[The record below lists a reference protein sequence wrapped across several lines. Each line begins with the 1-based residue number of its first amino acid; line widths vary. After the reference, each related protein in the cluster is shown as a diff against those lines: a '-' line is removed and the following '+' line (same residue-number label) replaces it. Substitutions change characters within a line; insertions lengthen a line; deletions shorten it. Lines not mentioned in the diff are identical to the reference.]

1 MAIHYAT
8 EPANGST
15 LVRSGLEKASTRP
28 SPLTGQ
34 TVDAKAADAKTLEL
48 SEPHRVYDLRADLI
62 ASGKGLESATHTGY
76 RYLVTRAGKHLAG
89 AEVHVDATGAAK
101 LLANINYGPYVQA
114 TADAIEKAGA
124 LPDVAKGNY
133 EARVL
138 RFAAIGV
145 MALWLKPDAGG
156 ADILYPLAPTPAGI
170 DAEKPYS
177 EAEFLA
183 AIRPLAE
190 RRATKKD
197 PASVP

>member
-1 MAIHYAT
+1 MAIHYAQ
-8 EPANGST
+8 EPANGSY
-15 LVRSGLEKASTRP
+15 LVRSGLHKVSSRP
-28 SPLTGQ
+28 SALTGQ
-34 TVDAKAADAKTLEL
+34 QVDFNSLEL
-48 SEPHRVYDLRADLI
+48 SAPHRVYDLRADSI
-62 ASGKGLESATHTGY
+62 AGGKGLESATQTGY
-76 RYLVTRAGKHLAG
+76 RYLVSGGGKHVAG
-89 AEVHVDATGAAK
+89 AEVHVDASGAAN

-114 TADAIEKAGA
+114 TADALEKVGTLSAVAAGS
-124 LPDVAKGNY
+124 Y

-156 ADILYPLAPTPAGI
+156 ADIIYPLAPTPAGI
-170 DAEKPYS
+170 DASKPYS

-190 RRATKKD
+190 RRAAKKD

>member
-1 MAIHYAT
+1 MAIHYAQ
-8 EPANGST
+8 EPANGSS
-15 LVRSGLEKASTRP
+15 LVRSGLEKVSTRP
-28 SPLTGQ
+28 SPLTGSA
-34 TVDAKAADAKTLEL
+34 VDLSALTL
-48 SEPHRVYDLRADLI
+48 SEPHSVYDLRADLI

-76 RYLVTRAGKHLAG
+76 RYLVSSAGKHVAG
-89 AEVHVDATGAAK
+89 AEVHVDASGAAN

-114 TADAIEKAGA
+114 TADAIEKASA
-124 LPDVAKGNY
+124 LSAVAAGNY

-177 EAEFLA
+177 EAQFLA

-190 RRATKKD
+190 RRAAKKD

>member
-1 MAIHYAT
+1 MAIHYAQ

-15 LVRSGLEKASTRP
+15 LVRSGLRRVSTRP
-28 SPLTGQ
+28 SPLTGSV
-34 TVDAKAADAKTLEL
+34 TDFNALEL
-48 SEPHRVYDLRADLI
+48 SAPHRVYDLRADSI
-62 ASGKGLESATHTGY
+62 AGGKGLDSAALTGF
-76 RYLVTRAGKHLAG
+76 RYLVSGGGKHVAG
-89 AEVHVDATGAAK
+89 AEVHVDASGAAN

-124 LPDVAKGNY
+124 LSAVAAGSY

-170 DAEKPYS
+170 EAAKPYS

-190 RRATKKD
+190 RRAAKKD

>member
-1 MAIHYAT
+1 MAIHYAQ
-8 EPANGST
+8 EPANGSY
-15 LVRSGLEKASTRP
+15 LVRSGLHRVSTRP
-28 SPLTGQ
+28 GPLTASG
-34 TVDAKAADAKTLEL
+34 VDANALEL
-48 SEPHRVYDLRADLI
+48 SEPHRVYDLRADLV
-62 ASGKGLESATHTGY
+62 AAGKGLDSATHTGY
-76 RYLVTRAGKHLAG
+76 RYLAKGGGKHLAA
-89 AEVHVDATGAAK
+89 AEVHVDGTGTAT

-124 LPDVAKGNY
+124 LADVAKGSY

-145 MALWLKPDAGG
+145 MALWLKPDKGG
-156 ADILYPLAPTPAGI
+156 ADILYPLAPAPAGI

-177 EAEFLA
+177 EAEFMA

-190 RRATKKD
+190 RRAAKKD